1 MAVCDVC
8 FRKCNIPAGG
18 TGACRARK
26 EKNGEVVSVNYGH
39 ITGFALDSIEKKP
52 LRNFM
57 PGSVILSV
65 GSYGCNLDCPFCQNN
80 EIAGA
85 YVKDGKILYG
95 NGSGQQR
102 LKTEILSPEELRD
115 LAVDLKSR
123 GNIGVAYTYNE
134 PLVGYEYVLD
144 CARLIRDAGMVN
156 VLVSNGC
163 VSEKVADLIITMMD
177 AMNID
182 LKCFTVE
189 GYRDF
194 LKGDLGSV
202 KRFIEKA
209 AGNTH
214 LEITTLIVPG
224 FNDSDEEMK
233 CISEWISGLAGGAGV
248 KIPLHISRFFPQ
260 HRLTDIAATDVEKI
274 YHLADV
280 AKNNLKFVYTGN
292 C

>member
-26 EKNGEVVSVNYGH
+26 EMNGIVVPGNYGH
-39 ITGFALDSIEKKP
+39 ITGLALDPIEKKP
-52 LRNFM
+52 LRNFV

-65 GSYGCNLDCPFCQNN
+65 GSYGCNLDCPFCQNHD
-80 EIAGA
+80 IAGA
-85 YVKDGKILYG
+85 YEKDGKVLCG
-95 NGSGQQR
+95 VGSSIQR
-102 LKTEILSPEELRD
+102 MKTEFLNPEELRD

-123 GNIGVAYTYNE
+123 GNVGVAYTYNE

-144 CARLIRDAGMVN
+144 CAKLIRDAGMVN

-163 VSEKVADLIITMMD
+163 VSEKVADLIIPMMD

-182 LKCFTVE
+182 LKCFTEE

-194 LKGDLGSV
+194 LKGDLESV

-224 FNDSDEEMK
+224 FNDTDDEMK
-233 CISEWISGLAGGAGV
+233 KISGWISGLAGGDGAN
-248 KIPLHISRFFPQ
+248 IPLHISRFFPQ
-260 HRLTDIAATDVEKI
+260 HRLTDRSATDVDRV
-274 YHLADV
+274 YHLADM
-280 AKNNLKFVYTGN
+280 ARENLKYVYTGN